1 MTIEYLAKLCEAKN
15 ELCDFCCGRDCD
27 NCKVQQLIDDA
38 FGELPE
44 EEMARL

>member
-1 MTIEYLAKLCEAKN
+1 MDIGYFAKLCDAKN
-15 ELCDFCCGRDCD
+15 ELCDYCCGRDCH

-44 EEMARL
+44 EESGDL